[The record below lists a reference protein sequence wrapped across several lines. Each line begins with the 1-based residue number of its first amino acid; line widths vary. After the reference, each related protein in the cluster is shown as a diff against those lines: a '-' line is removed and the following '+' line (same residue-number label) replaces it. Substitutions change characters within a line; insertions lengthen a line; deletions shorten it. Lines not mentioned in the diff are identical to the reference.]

1 MKLSEITN
9 YLQDICHNGKADK
22 EVIFENAFY
31 DKIEIAEV
39 EIIEHG
45 GKLLLKLKSNIQK
58 EFEEVQYTNY
68 CRDCESRSECPHG
81 SRCEKCD
88 NGNLFTPAKKSVD
101 KIK

>member
-1 MKLSEITN
+1 MTLSEITN
-9 YLQDICHNGKADK
+9 YLQDMCHDGKADK

-39 EIIEHG
+39 AIFEYG
-45 GKLLLKLKSNIQK
+45 GKLLLKLKSKTQK

-68 CRDCESRSECPHG
+68 CRDCECGDECPHG

-88 NGNLFTPAKKSVD
+88 NGNLFTPSKKN
-101 KIK
+101 KC